1 MFILHLIIMFKFTWK
16 LVGHME
22 ACEVQSEP
30 KVSGPSLS
38 KCIEI
43 RLRTQWLFLKQD
55 TLPGKWSKS
64 VDFSEIHCFMT
75 AHEHTSLL
83 LDVDF
88 IN

>member
-1 MFILHLIIMFKFTWK
+1 MQPTVQVQSAVKVL
-16 LVGHME
+16 
-22 ACEVQSEP
+22 VQSEP
-30 KVSGPSLS
+30 KVSDPSLS

-43 RLRTQWLFLKQD
+43 RLQWLRTQWLFLKQD

-64 VDFSEIHCFMT
+64 VNFSEIHCFMT